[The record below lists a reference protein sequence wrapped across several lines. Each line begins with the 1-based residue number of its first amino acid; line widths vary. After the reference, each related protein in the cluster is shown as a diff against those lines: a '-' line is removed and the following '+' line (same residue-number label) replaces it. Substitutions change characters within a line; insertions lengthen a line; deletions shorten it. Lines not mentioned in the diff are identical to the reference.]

1 LALFETNRDP
11 TRLKLHLRDFLIQLT
26 EFGAS
31 DNEQNELFLDERE
44 AEQESKRKLEREA
57 ALRIPGLVRPSDLP
71 TMDED
76 E

>member
-1 LALFETNRDP
+1 
-11 TRLKLHLRDFLIQLT
+11 LT

-44 AEQESKRKLEREA
+44 AESEAKRKMEREA
-57 ALRIPGLVRPSDLP
+57 ALRIPGLVKPSDLP

-76 E
+76 D